1 MTQQLT
7 PTYQLPYYQ
16 GSDPADGATQQRAL
30 AERMEAVLTQLIG
43 RNGTAMV
50 GEIKLW
56 PTANAPGG
64 WLLCVGTQA
73 GITAALYPKLDQ
85 VLGHD
90 GSGLVLIPDMRDRF
104 PVGPGAASVLG
115 SGGSASVTLT
125 SAQSG
130 MVAHDHG
137 TQTGLRT
144 SGEAHQ
150 HSGGT
155 GDVVQASGGELL
167 IGYAASAPASQNY
180 YGLKSAPAA
189 ILTSVNDTPDHRHT
203 IGQQAAADA
212 GAGHENRP
220 TFRALAFI
228 IRAG

>member
-16 GSDPADGATQQRAL
+16 ASDLADGATQQQAL
-30 AERMEAVLTQLIG
+30 AERVEAVLTQLIG
-43 RNGTAMV
+43 TNGTAMV

-56 PTANAPGG
+56 PTASAPGG
-64 WLLCVGTQA
+64 WLLCIGSQPGV
-73 GITAALYPKLDQ
+73 TAALYPKLDQ
-85 VLGHD
+85 ILGHD
-90 GSGLVLIPDMRDRF
+90 GTGLLLLPDMRDRF
-104 PVGPGAASVLG
+104 PIGPGAASVLG
-115 SGGSASVTLT
+115 AGGANRVTL
-125 SAQSG
+125 SAAESG

-144 SGEAHQ
+144 SGQAHQ

-155 GDVVQASGGELL
+155 GDVIQASGGELL

-189 ILTSVNDTPDHRHT
+189 ILTSVNDTPDHRHA
-203 IGQQAAADA
+203 IGSQAAADA
-212 GAGHENRP
+212 AASHENRP
-220 TFRALAFI
+220 QFRALSFI